1 MIEGQFS
8 LGRQTQ
14 YMNKVRKEWENRP
27 PTQDSNP
34 IYGENDNKNS
44 CEDFFK
50 SQDTQCSRQKR
61 GLSQFCGPELDFL
74 NVRRQQDRFSQY
86 KEAE

>member
-14 YMNKVRKEWENRP
+14 YMDKVRKEWDNRP

-34 IYGENDNKNS
+34 IYSENDNRNS

-50 SQDTQCSRQKR
+50 
-61 GLSQFCGPELDFL
+61 
-74 NVRRQQDRFSQY
+74 
-86 KEAE
+86 